1 MKRLRQVSLTVAL
14 VAVLVQV
21 WVHFDWIGGLSEHC
35 DFPEEC
41 LGRWLPISFGVVT
54 WS

>member
-1 MKRLRQVSLTVAL
+1 MKRLRQVSLAVAL

-21 WVHFDWIGGLSEHC
+21 WVRVECIGGLSEHY

-41 LGRWLPISFGVVT
+41 LGRWRPLSFGGVN
-54 WS
+54 WR